1 MRILS
6 GIRYLAAVA
15 TLCTAM
21 PVFAQLATQTIE
33 RVKITDNDL
42 TCAQIHAEIT
52 EMDAIVARYNEADAE
67 ARNGSSDIAT
77 GIVVDVFGRVLGAF
91 GGVFGQIFGGVATQ
105 AATRGVADAKK
116 DDDRRAQEH
125 RQQAAARKAHL
136 TTLFVNRGCRTSDL
150 AYNPPLQTPFAAPT
164 AAVTT
169 PAEAATP
176 QPYLAPPYAT
186 PAKPQP

>member
-105 AATRGVADAKK
+105 ASTRGVADAKK
-116 DDDRRAQEH
+116 KKTMTAVRRNTAS
-125 RQQAAARKAHL
+125 RLPRAR
-136 TTLFVNRGCRTSDL
+136 RTSPRCSSI
-150 AYNPPLQTPFAAPT
+150 AVAVPQISPTTRRCKHPLLRPR
-164 AAVTT
+164 
-169 PAEAATP
+169 
-176 QPYLAPPYAT
+176 LL
-186 PAKPQP
+186 